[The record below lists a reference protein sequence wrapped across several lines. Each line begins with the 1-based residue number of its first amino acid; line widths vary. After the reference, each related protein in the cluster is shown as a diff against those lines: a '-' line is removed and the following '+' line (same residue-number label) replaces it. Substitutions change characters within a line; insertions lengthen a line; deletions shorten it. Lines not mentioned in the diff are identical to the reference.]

1 MLVGGALFEWNDE
14 WWKDGK
20 GVADGHEIGGIAP
33 GGGPFPDSIFN
44 EEWWGLVDIDRKPR
58 QAYMALKTLWKK

>member
-1 MLVGGALFEWNDE
+1 VLIGGAIFEWNDE

-20 GVADGHEIGGIAP
+20 GNPTTQDIGGIAP
-33 GGGPFPDSIFN
+33 GGGPFPDNTFN

-58 QAYMALKTLWKK
+58 PVYDALKNLWKN